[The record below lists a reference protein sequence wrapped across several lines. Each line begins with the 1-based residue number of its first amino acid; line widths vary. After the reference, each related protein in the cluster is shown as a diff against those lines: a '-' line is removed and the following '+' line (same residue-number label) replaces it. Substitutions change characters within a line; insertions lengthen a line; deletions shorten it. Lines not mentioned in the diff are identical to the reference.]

1 MLHSNN
7 GIHNKREHE
16 QETIPHHI
24 TSELCKHNKKDGT
37 SAFPQNCIAY
47 IHLAMEHTVDA
58 KRVVRAFPGSDSC
71 D

>member
-16 QETIPHHI
+16 QETQTIPHHI
-24 TSELCKHNKKDGT
+24 TSELCKNNNKKDGT

-58 KRVVRAFPGSDSC
+58 KRVVRAFPSSD
-71 D
+71 